1 MRSHLLRSASVV
13 LAAVLLATA
22 TSACA
27 PPKTGGVLPGVEV
40 RQYHGQKLDSVN
52 DFRENSIKGP
62 QKVDI
67 QTYRLKVDGLVAKP
81 ASYTY
86 AQVLSQDATYTKVVR
101 LDCVEGW
108 SVNILW
114 EGVLLSDLIDR
125 SQASAEATT
134 VVFHGVD
141 GYTTSLPLSFI
152 RSSKILLAYKMNGVT
167 IPEERG
173 YPFMV
178 VAEDH
183 WGYKWA
189 KWVDDITLSND
200 PKYLGYWEQRGY
212 SQGGLRS
219 QNQFSQ

>member
-1 MRSHLLRSASVV
+1 MKAVERLTLTLLV
-13 LAAVLLATA
+13 AAVAAASLV
-22 TSACA
+22 ACA
-27 PPKTGGVLPGVEV
+27 VPRTGGVLPGVEV
-40 RQYHGQKLDSVN
+40 RQYKGQKLDSVN

-62 QKVDI
+62 QQVDI
-67 QTYRLKVDGLVAKP
+67 STYRLKVDGLVQRS

-86 AQVLSQDATYTKVVR
+86 AQVLSQETTYTKVVR

-108 SVNILW
+108 SVTLLW

-125 SQASAEATT
+125 SQAGEGAVT

-141 GYTTSLPLSFI
+141 GYTTSLPLAFI
-152 RSSKILLAYKMNGVT
+152 RSNKILLAYKMNGIT
-167 IPEERG
+167 IPAERG
-173 YPFMV
+173 FPFMV

-189 KWVDDITLSND
+189 KWVDEIELSND

-212 SQGGLRS
+212 SLSGLRS
-219 QNQFSQ
+219 QNMFQQ